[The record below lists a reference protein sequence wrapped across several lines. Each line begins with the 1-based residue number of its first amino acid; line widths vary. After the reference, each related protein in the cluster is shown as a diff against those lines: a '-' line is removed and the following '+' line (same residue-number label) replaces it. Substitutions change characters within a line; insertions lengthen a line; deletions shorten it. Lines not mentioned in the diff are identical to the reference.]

1 MALSQNLIYNIG
13 GGLIPPP
20 NIMMRGSD
28 LMAKKIDEKIV
39 NEAIKEI
46 RVKEQ
51 RERVKKYDA
60 KQGHIR
66 IRIEP
71 EKKEKLEA
79 YVKDHGIKSVN
90 ACLVQLIDDLLANN

>member
-1 MALSQNLIYNIG
+1 MANPQILMYNISG
-13 GGLIPPP
+13 GNSPPL
-20 NIMMRGSD
+20 NNYIGGNE
-28 LMAKKIDEKIV
+28 MAKKIDEKIV

-51 RERVKKYDA
+51 RERVKKYDS

-71 EKKEKLEA
+71 EKKEKLEQ

-90 ACLVQLIDDLLANN
+90 ACLVQLIDDLLADQ